1 MRQEH
6 KDEMKARAR
15 NIALK
20 IAYDGTAYHGF
31 QRQSPPVVAVA
42 NVLEKRL
49 APIFGDSVEL
59 AAAGRT
65 DAGVHAY
72 GQVVN
77 FFTNGSIPVEN
88 IVRAANSLLPND
100 IVVKAAAEAPRD
112 FSARHSARSKTYLYR
127 LHQGSTPNP
136 MKVRYSWHVGESL
149 DTRAMEEALE
159 EILGTHDF
167 SSFRAAGG
175 KPMSPVRTMYEAKL
189 MAEGEDITLRIH
201 GNGFLYHMVRN
212 LVGTLVNLGKG
223 RLTVED
229 FRQILAARDRQKASP
244 TAPAQGLYLLEV
256 YYDIPLFSKI

>member
-1 MRQEH
+1 MRQEN
-6 KDEMKARAR
+6 KEEMKARAR

-20 IAYDGTAYHGF
+20 VAYDGTAYHGF

-42 NVLEKRL
+42 NVLEKKL
-49 APIFGDSVEL
+49 APIFGDTIEL

-77 FFTNGSIPVEN
+77 FFTDGTIPVGN
-88 IVRAANSLLPND
+88 IVRAANSLLPDD

-112 FSARHSARSKTYLYR
+112 FSARHSTRSKTYLYHI
-127 LHQGSTPNP
+127 HQGSTPDP
-136 MKVRYSWHVGESL
+136 IKVRYAWHIREPL
-149 DTRAMEEALE
+149 DTHAMGEALK
-159 EILGTHDF
+159 EIEGTHDF

-175 KPMSPVRTMYEAKL
+175 KPMSPIRTMYEAELKE
-189 MAEGEDITLRIH
+189 EGEDITIRIH
-201 GNGFLYHMVRN
+201 GSGFLYHMVRN
-212 LVGTLVNLGKG
+212 LVGTLANVGKG

-229 FRQILAARDRQKASP
+229 FRQILAAKDRQKASP

-256 YYDIPLFSKI
+256 CYDIPLFS